1 MALPKEYSNFPVT
14 DPKELENCDLPNKEF
29 KIVVLRKFSELQGNT
44 ETQFNN
50 IRKTILEQ
58 SGKFKREIGIIKKNQ
73 VEILEMKNVMNEMQN
88 TIKSINSRLDQ
99 AEKICKVE
107 DRSFKII
114 QRRTREK

>member
-58 SGKFKREIGIIKKNQ
+58 SGKFKREIGIIKKSQ
-73 VEILEMKNVMNEMQN
+73 IEIWELKNITNKMKNAIEN
-88 TIKSINSRLDQ
+88 INLRLDQ
-99 AEKICKVE
+99 LEERSCKVE
-107 DRSFKII
+107 I
-114 QRRTREK
+114 T